1 MKFVKKKCGKIE
13 FNLRYT
19 NFLHLLGSR
28 PNKEKD
34 ILILILVDGGVSED
48 SFLEFLLSMIRS
60 TEIESYHG
68 IDIVFVIDKKNEECI
83 SFAKNS
89 SLVKF
94 CKIIPY
100 DFCDLRFVI
109 KNVSEESTGR
119 VIICMDLSIEI
130 PQSSVKNMWI
140 INLVTILQQNKFVI
154 MKDSDGDVHL
164 ILFNRSDKELFYDLD
179 SIDELSKDPGCKIIS
194 M

>member
-1 MKFVKKKCGKIE
+1 MKFVKKKCGKVE

-19 NFLHLLGSR
+19 NFLHLLGSS
-28 PNKEKD
+28 PNKEKEV
-34 ILILILVDGGVSED
+34 LILILVDEGVSED

-89 SLVKF
+89 NLVEF

-100 DFCDLRFVI
+100 DFCDVRFVI
-109 KNVSEESTGR
+109 KNVCEESTGKI
-119 VIICMDLSIEI
+119 IICMDLSIEI
-130 PQSSVKNMWI
+130 PQYSVKNMWI
-140 INLVTILQQNKFVI
+140 INLLTILKQNKFVI

-164 ILFNRSDKELFYDLD
+164 ILFNRSDRELFYDLD